1 MFMLSARDISKRY
14 GRIVALDHISLELSK
29 GEVFGLLGSNG
40 AGKTTLMK
48 IFATLLRP
56 DSGQA
61 TVGNADVVANPLRV
75 RRIIGFVPENPS
87 LYDKLTGR
95 EFLDMIARLRG
106 MKKEDVD
113 RGISEMRDLFR
124 MGAELEREA
133 DGLSRGMKQKL
144 ALSSALFHRPP
155 VLILDE
161 PTNGLDPRFAKVLKE
176 WLKEYARA
184 GNTVLLS
191 THVTQ
196 VAEAICGRIAII
208 HEGRMVALGS
218 VGEVCA
224 STGASNLEDAFTA
237 IVGDS

>member
-1 MFMLSARDISKRY
+1 MLMLAARDITKRY
-14 GRIVALDHISLELSK
+14 GDIIALNHVSLELPR

-56 DSGQA
+56 DSGVA
-61 TVGNADVVANPLRV
+61 VVGNADVVQEPLQA
-75 RRIIGFVPENPS
+75 RRMIGFVPENPS

-95 EFLDMIARLRG
+95 EFLNMIARLRN
-106 MKKEDVD
+106 MRQVDAD
-113 RGISEMRDLFR
+113 RGIDEMRELFR
-124 MGAELEREA
+124 MGAELERES

-161 PTNGLDPRFAKVLKE
+161 PTNGLDPRFAKMLKE
-176 WLKEYARA
+176 WLRNYARA
-184 GNTVLLS
+184 GNTILLS

-196 VAEAICGRIAII
+196 VAEAICDRIAII
-208 HEGRMVALGS
+208 HDGGLVALGS
-218 VGEVCA
+218 VKDVCA
-224 STGASNLEDAFTA
+224 KNGGSTLEDAFTA

>member
-1 MFMLSARDISKRY
+1 MLVARDIAKRY
-14 GRIVALDHISLELSK
+14 GEVVALDGVSLELRQN
-29 GEVFGLLGSNG
+29 EVFGLLGSNG

-56 DSGQA
+56 DYGFA
-61 TVGNADVVANPLRV
+61 TIRGRDVVREPLV
-75 RRIIGFVPENPS
+75 ARRMIGFVPETPS

-95 EFLDMIARLRG
+95 EFLNMIARLRG
-106 MKKEDVD
+106 MRQEEAD
-113 RGISEMRDLFR
+113 RGIGEMTELFR
-124 MGAELEREA
+124 LGAELEREA

-144 ALSSALFHRPP
+144 ALSSALFHKPP

-176 WLKEYARA
+176 WLKAYAKA

-196 VAEAICGRIAII
+196 VAESICDRVGVI
-208 HEGRMVALGS
+208 HEGKLAALGT
-218 VGEVCA
+218 VGEVCQR
-224 STGASNLEDAFTA
+224 TGTTSLEDAFSA
-237 IVGDS
+237 LVGET

>member
-1 MFMLSARDISKRY
+1 LNMLVARDVFKRY
-14 GRIVALDHISLELSK
+14 GEVVALNGVSLELAR

-56 DSGQA
+56 DSGTA
-61 TVGNADVVANPLRV
+61 SVGGRDVVMDPIAV
-75 RRIIGFVPENPS
+75 RRMIGFVPETPA

-95 EFLDMIARLRG
+95 EFLNMIARLRYMTPEKTEAG
-106 MKKEDVD
+106 IEEMKA
-113 RGISEMRDLFR
+113 LFR

-161 PTNGLDPRFAKVLKE
+161 PTNGLDPRFAKVLKA
-176 WLKEYARA
+176 WLVEYARA

-196 VAEAICGRIAII
+196 VAESVCDRIAVV
-208 HEGRMVALGS
+208 HEGDMVALGT
-218 VGEVCA
+218 VGDVLAEF
-224 STGASNLEDAFTA
+224 SSSSLEDAFTA
-237 IVGDS
+237 IVGD